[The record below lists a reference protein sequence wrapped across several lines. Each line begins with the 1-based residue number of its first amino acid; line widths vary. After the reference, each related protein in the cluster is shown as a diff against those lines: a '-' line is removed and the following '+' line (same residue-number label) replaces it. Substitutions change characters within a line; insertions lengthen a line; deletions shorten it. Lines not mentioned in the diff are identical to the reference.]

1 MANNKLKKKTNT
13 KNKNNT
19 KESTTKKVNTSKNTS
34 ANTTKKNT
42 KTNDSSKS
50 VNNTKK
56 EAKKVVPAEEIKV
69 EEILTKKAEVKKER
83 KSFKLT
89 SKQRD
94 FVLVLLVV
102 VVLVIALV
110 LTGSKKPELNI
121 ELPIAL
127 EGTAGFNEITY
138 SEYEEKLNTEAP
150 FVVVIVQDGCG
161 YCQAYEP
168 IVEEVAN
175 EYNLPI
181 NYINLT
187 NLTIEER
194 NALSTSNLYL
204 KKNQW
209 GTPTTLFMYGKTV
222 VDYIGQYVDKDKFV
236 EFVEKNFVVE

>member
-1 MANNKLKKKTNT
+1 MANNNTKKKTNT
-13 KNKNNT
+13 NNKNNT
-19 KESTTKKVNTSKNTS
+19 KGSTTKKVTASKNTS
-34 ANTTKKNT
+34 TNKNT
-42 KTNDSSKS
+42 KTNNNSKS

-56 EAKKVVPAEEIKV
+56 EVKKVVTTEEVKVEKIPAEKV
-69 EEILTKKAEVKKER
+69 EVKKEK

-94 FVLVLLVV
+94 FIL
-102 VVLVIALV
+102 VVLVIVILIIALA
-110 LTGSKKPELNI
+110 LTGSKEPKLNI

-150 FVVVIVQDGCG
+150 FVVIIVRDGCG
-161 YCQAYEP
+161 YCEMYEP
-168 IVEEVAN
+168 IVEKVAN

-187 NLTIEER
+187 HLTTEER
-194 NALSTSNLYL
+194 NALSTSNSYL
-204 KKNQW
+204 KKTQW

-222 VDYIGQYVDKDKFV
+222 VDSIGQYVDEDTFT
-236 EFVEKNFVVE
+236 EFVKKNFVVE